1 MLNLLMRSRSMNMR
15 REACQ
20 DDCNNRDLAIL
31 NIYMSTSTKSTRLCQ
46 TFWCLDVAVLH
57 LFFSS
62 SLTVVCPFNFRCFRG
77 FSRIVIIVV
86 CS

>member
-1 MLNLLMRSRSMNMR
+1 MNMR

-31 NIYMSTSTKSTRLCQ
+31 NIYMSTSVPGVQDDTKHFGVWMLLSFIC
-46 TFWCLDVAVLH
+46 FSPVLWQSFV
-57 LFFSS
+57 L
-62 SLTVVCPFNFRCFRG
+62 NFRCFRG